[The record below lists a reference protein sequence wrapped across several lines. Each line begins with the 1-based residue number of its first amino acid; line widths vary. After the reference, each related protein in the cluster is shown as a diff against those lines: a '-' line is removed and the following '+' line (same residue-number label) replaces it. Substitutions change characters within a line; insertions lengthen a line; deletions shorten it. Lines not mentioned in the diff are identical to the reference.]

1 MSRCRTSEGA
11 DPRCASVALVEA
23 VQHLGG
29 QAATARLLGITQPSV
44 WAWLKNGKP
53 LPGEHV
59 LKVEGATGISRH
71 DLRPD
76 LYPRESASD
85 HPEPSYLA
93 PAR

>member
-1 MSRCRTSEGA
+1 M
-11 DPRCASVALVEA
+11 
-23 VQHLGG
+23 QHLGG

-76 LYPRESASD
+76 LYPRETAGN
-85 HPEPSYLA
+85 HAEPSYLA